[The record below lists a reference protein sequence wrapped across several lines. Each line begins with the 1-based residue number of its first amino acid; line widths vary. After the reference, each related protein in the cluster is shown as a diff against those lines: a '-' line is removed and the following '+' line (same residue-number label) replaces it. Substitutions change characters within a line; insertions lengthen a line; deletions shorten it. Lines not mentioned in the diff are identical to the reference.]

1 MGATGGVGNIAHRVT
16 VEERSGSRR
25 NAPKIPSLE
34 PMPRLLILFAH
45 PAYDASRVH
54 RAMAGVARELTG
66 ATFHDLYEAY
76 PDFDID
82 VPREQELLTSHDRI
96 VLQFPIYW
104 YSTPP
109 IVKQWEDLVLT
120 HGWAYGQQGTALR
133 GKQVLCAASAGARQE
148 AYAPDGFHEVSL
160 RQYLLPIEATARLCG
175 MAYLDPFLIHGTH
188 SLDPAGI
195 AEAADRYRTRL
206 EALRD
211 AQ

>member
-1 MGATGGVGNIAHRVT
+1 MLNEDAGDDRPA
-16 VEERSGSRR
+16 S
-25 NAPKIPSLE
+25 KIPSRD

-54 RAMAGVARELTG
+54 KAMATAARRVPGV
-66 ATFHDLYEAY
+66 TFHDLYEAY

-82 VPREQELLTSHDRI
+82 VGHEQALLADHDRI

-109 IVKQWEDLVLT
+109 MVKQWEDLVLT

-133 GKQVLCAASAGARQE
+133 GKQLLCAVSAGARQE
-148 AYAPDGFHEVSL
+148 AYTPDGFNAVSI
-160 RQYLLPIEATARLCG
+160 RQFLLPLEATARLCG
-175 MAYLDPFLIHGTH
+175 MIYHEPFVIHGTH
-188 SLDPAGI
+188 RLETEGI
-195 AEAADRYRTRL
+195 AAAADSYRDRL